1 MSGIKMEDVARHANV
16 SVATVTRAL
25 NEPERVSA
33 KTRERIMKSI
43 DELNYIPNRMA
54 GALKNRNTGILGNV
68 MLSTG
73 DNPYFA
79 LVRER
84 LSINAEKNGF
94 HLMTVTTNKDERKE
108 SYMIDELMGWMVE
121 GIIFTGQILLPQSD
135 IEKILKQNI
144 PVIMIERPIDVY
156 GVDKVFIN
164 DIEGSSMAA
173 DVFLSHGHRHIAF
186 IGVDRPQRVESER
199 YNGFRQTLERNRV
212 ELSEKDIVFRKD
224 YSVEDGYRAAQCL
237 FERYAGS
244 PLADMP
250 TAYFVSCDI
259 LACGVL
265 QFLYEKRIRVPDD
278 VSIIG
283 YDNTTSSS
291 CAPQISTI
299 AMPFDEI
306 GKNALD
312 LFLERKNQKRVSG
325 KSVELSP
332 YFVDR
337 YSVSYLNK

>member
-1 MSGIKMEDVARHANV
+1 MNSIKMEDVARHANV
-16 SVATVTRAL
+16 SIATVTRAL
-25 NEPERVSA
+25 NEPERVSV

-54 GALKNRNTGILGNV
+54 SALKNHNTGILGNI
-68 MLSTG
+68 MLSTE
-73 DNPYFA
+73 DNPYFS

-84 LSINAEKNGF
+84 LSKNAEKNGF
-94 HLMTVTTNKDERKE
+94 HLMTITTDKDERKE

-121 GIIFTGQILLPQSD
+121 GFFFTGQILLPQSD
-135 IEKILKQNI
+135 IEKILRKNI

-164 DIEGSSMAA
+164 DIEGSSIAA
-173 DVFLSHGHRHIAF
+173 HVFLSHGHRHIAF
-186 IGVDRPQRVESER
+186 IGVDRPQRVESGR
-199 YNGFRQTLERNRV
+199 YNGFRQTLEKNDV
-212 ELSEKDIVFRKD
+212 ELSKKDTVFVKD

-237 FERYAGS
+237 FEHYAENS
-244 PLADMP
+244 PAEMP

-265 QFLYEKRIRVPDD
+265 QFLYEKRIRVPEDI
-278 VSIIG
+278 SIIG
-283 YDNTTSSS
+283 YDNTTSASS
-291 CAPQISTI
+291 APQISTI

-306 GKNALD
+306 GKSALA
-312 LFLERKNQKRVSG
+312 LFLERKNQKRLSG

-332 YFVDR
+332 YFIER
-337 YSVSYLNK
+337 HSVRDLNK